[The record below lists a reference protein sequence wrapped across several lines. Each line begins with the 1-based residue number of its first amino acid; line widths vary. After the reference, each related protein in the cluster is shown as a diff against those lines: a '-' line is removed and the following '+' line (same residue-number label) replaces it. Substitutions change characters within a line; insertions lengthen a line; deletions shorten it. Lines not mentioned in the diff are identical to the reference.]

1 MDDDKLDFL
10 AEQPAQVEDP
20 RAAETP
26 APDPQPQT
34 SGGPARGPDGKFA
47 ARDAPQDTPSSPE
60 GGGGHVPI
68 SAMLDEREKRQA
80 AERRAKELEDW
91 KQQQEQALTPPV
103 QPEQALAAQRY
114 ADNLRYSR
122 KFAERQ
128 YGKELLDQVH
138 QWAYERAERDPFFN
152 AEMAAHDDPYEAAV
166 QAYNREQVLEAVD
179 PSDLEAFKAWKA
191 AQAQAAAET
200 PAPGTQPPAPQA
212 LRPPP
217 RSLAEASGTGALGNP
232 AVNVGEGEAFA
243 SLFRPPTR

>member
-80 AERRAKELEDW
+80 LER
-91 KQQQEQALTPPV
+91 Q
-103 QPEQALAAQRY
+103 LAAIQAQQAPPPPLEPTEQLHAALY
-114 ADNLRYSR
+114 AQNLKVSR
-122 KFAERQ
+122 KFADRQ
-128 YGKELLDQVH
+128 YGAQLVARVH
-138 QWAYERAERDPFFN
+138 DWAAGRCDEDPHFN
-152 AEMAAHDDPYEAAV
+152 HQMRSSEDPYEAAM
-166 QAYNREQVLEAVD
+166 QAYNREQILQTVR
-179 PSDLEAFKAWKA
+179 PSDLDAFRAWQA
-191 AQAQAAAET
+191 AQGRHPTSISSTAVPTQAI
-200 PAPGTQPPAPQA
+200 
-212 LRPPP
+212 P
-217 RSLAEASGTGALGNP
+217 RSLATAPGNGAAGKLHTP
-232 AVNVGEGEAFA
+232 VGEGEAYRA
-243 SLFRPPTR
+243 VIPR